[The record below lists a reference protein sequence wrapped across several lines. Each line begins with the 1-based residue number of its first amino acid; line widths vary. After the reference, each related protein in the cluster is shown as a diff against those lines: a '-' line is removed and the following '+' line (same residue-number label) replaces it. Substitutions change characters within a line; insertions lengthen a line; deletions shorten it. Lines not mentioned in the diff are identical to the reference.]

1 MRWRGAAL
9 PSLLFLL
16 LAAGCGEGE
25 APVADLAAA
34 PAEVL
39 LSYPE
44 FRDVEIRLVPRV
56 PLAELGE
63 RPSVFV
69 HLLDLPGSVVR
80 TFDYPVPASWKVGEP
95 VVDRVRLHQSA
106 LAPPLPE
113 GEYQLTVGVYDA
125 ASGVRFPLSGGRSEA
140 DEREYAVATLRVPGA
155 AGPLPRFEYSP
166 EWLEG
171 EKSPDR
177 QIVATR
183 WLGAA
188 AGSVRVSQLAAGG
201 ILHAQLYVPPGPEPG
216 AHFAVVPDE
225 RGPVVVLRSTC
236 APEELVLSGAGRH
249 WLEWRVPDGAE
260 SCGLDFDL
268 NFLFVGGRGEQHRSV
283 RLEVLAWQPPS
294 AAAR

>member
-1 MRWRGAAL
+1 MKGRGAVL
-9 PSLLFLL
+9 LSLLL
-16 LAAGCGEGE
+16 LAAGCGGGE

-39 LSYPE
+39 LAYPE
-44 FRDVEIRLVPRV
+44 FRDVEIRFVPRV

-69 HLLDLPGSVVR
+69 HLIDLPGSVVR
-80 TFDYPVPASWKVGEP
+80 TFDYPVSASWKVGEP
-95 VVDRVRLHQSA
+95 VVDMVRLHQSA

-113 GEYQLTVGVYDA
+113 GEYLLTVGLYDA
-125 ASGVRFPLSGGRSEA
+125 ASGARFPLGGGRGEV
-140 DEREYAVATLRVPGA
+140 DEREYVVATLRVPGT

-166 EWLEG
+166 EWRETEG
-171 EKSPDR
+171 SPDR

-188 AGSVRVSQLAAGG
+188 GGSVRVSQLAAGG
-201 ILHAQLYVPPGPEPG
+201 SLHAQLYVPPGPEPG

-225 RGPVVVLRSTC
+225 RGPVVALGSTC
-236 APEELVLSGAGRH
+236 SPEELVLSGAGRH
-249 WLEWRVPDGAE
+249 WLEWRVPEGADA
-260 SCGLDFDL
+260 CGLDFRV
-268 NFLFVGGRGEQHRSV
+268 NFLFVGGRGEKHRSV

-294 AAAR
+294 AAE